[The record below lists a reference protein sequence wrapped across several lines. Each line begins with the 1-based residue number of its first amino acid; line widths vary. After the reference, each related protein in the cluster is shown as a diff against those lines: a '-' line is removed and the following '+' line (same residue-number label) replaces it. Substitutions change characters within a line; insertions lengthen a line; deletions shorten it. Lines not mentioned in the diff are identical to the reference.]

1 MEKWFLGQ
9 YKPGKANLQRV
20 QYQLA
25 LKSINSWTPQIFT
38 SRKTDDGKLKKSVE
52 ALFPGYI
59 FIEFD
64 IERHH
69 PSILSSLPGMSDFV
83 SFGGEI
89 QEVHYSV
96 LAEIMA
102 YPISRADVTMNF
114 DLSRS
119 PKLSRRQR
127 LAIRDMVASTNPL
140 ERTAMLLALHEAIS
154 DSRAAA

>member
-38 SRKTDDGKLKKSVE
+38 SRKTDDGKLRKCVE

-69 PSILSSLPGMSDFV
+69 PSVIAALPGMSDFV

-96 LAEIMA
+96 IAELMS
-102 YPISRADVTMNF
+102 YPISYAEPSMNHH
-114 DLSRS
+114 LSRS
-119 PKLSRRQR
+119 PRLTRRQR
-127 LAIRDMVASTNPL
+127 LAIRDMVSSTDPL
-140 ERTAMLLALHEAIS
+140 QRTAMLLALHEAIS